1 MSSSSSGGN
10 TKHQSLKKTTKRE
23 DHWSD
28 SDTFTLIES
37 WGKLF
42 LQLDHSGLSQHHW
55 QQVAEKVNKCH
66 VSTIQRSH
74 NQCRNRLDTLKKKY
88 KVEKNRVCNE
98 PGYVSTWRFFN
109 RLDFFIGPVFKWCG
123 TTARGIGPARE
134 VELRRFLEVE
144 AARGVFTPT
153 MELTRAPAVI
163 TARGVAP
170 VIKPYS
176 APVVFKR
183 FSDTPVPAREL
194 KRKMFSVDEAA
205 RGVFTPPQEVTRDSV
220 VLTERKWM
228 PAVTTARGVDPP
240 LQEWKGAPG
249 VIPAV
254 MTARELVMNAR
265 AVLPA
270 RELKRK
276 RFTEV
281 EAARGVFT
289 PPQEWKGTPAVT
301 TASRVLPPPRSAVPV
316 HRQAVLKDS
325 SFFRGNVGLCGA
337 KDDLD
342 LDMDKEMLQECGGNA
357 DVKLKGNVNG
367 RRRVEKERDECG
379 QLVEALGRFVEVY
392 EKVEVA
398 KGRQLVELEK
408 QRMRFTM
415 DLEIQRMR
423 LLMESQV
430 QFEKLKWLMKSE
442 SDIFQKR

>member
-98 PGYVSTWRFFN
+98 VGYVSTWRFF
-109 RLDFFIGPVFKWCG
+109 RHLDFFIGPVFKGYG
-123 TTARGIGPARE
+123 TTARAIGSARE

-153 MELTRAPAVI
+153 IELTRAPAVI

-176 APVVFKR
+176 APVAFKR

-205 RGVFTPPQEVTRDSV
+205 RGVFTPPQELTRDSV

-228 PAVTTARGVDPP
+228 PAVTTARGVDTPP
-240 LQEWKGAPG
+240 QEWRGAP
-249 VIPAV
+249 AV
-254 MTARELVMNAR
+254 TTVGKRIQAVTMARELVTNAR
-265 AVLPA
+265 AVMPA
-270 RELKRK
+270 RDLKRK
-276 RFTEV
+276 RYTEV

-289 PPQEWKGTPAVT
+289 PPQEWKGAPAVM
-301 TASRVLPPPRSAVPV
+301 TASRVPPPPRSAVPV
-316 HRQAVLKDS
+316 HRQAVLTDS
-325 SFFRGNVGLCGA
+325 SFFRGNVGVGGA
-337 KDDLD
+337 KDDSD
-342 LDMDKEMLQECGGNA
+342 LDMDKEMLQESGRGSEGTAVGG
-357 DVKLKGNVNG
+357 VG
-367 RRRVEKERDECG
+367 
-379 QLVEALGRFVEVY
+379 EAKNEVY
-392 EKVEVA
+392 YGFGDSKDEVVD
-398 KGRQLVELEK
+398 GV
-408 QRMRFTM
+408 T
-415 DLEIQRMR
+415 
-423 LLMESQV
+423 SSV
-430 QFEKLKWLMKSE
+430 
-442 SDIFQKR
+442 